1 MDLRRQKHFMKQAQL
16 NADLSYAEKLKVG
29 AVAVRDGHAICDG
42 YNGTPPGEDN
52 VCEEFVPDDDFCR
65 DEGCPQYGTTH
76 VCGRLKTKPDV
87 EHAERNL
94 IYFAARKGIRLEG
107 ASLFITHSPCVPCAR
122 AILNV
127 GFEACYYAHVHKEG
141 EGRDWLAS
149 RSFNICQVV

>member
-1 MDLRRQKHFMKQAQL
+1 MDLRRQLHFMEQAQL
-16 NADLSYAEKLKVG
+16 NAKMSYAEKLKVG

-52 VCEEFVPDDDFCR
+52 VCEERIVRYF
-65 DEGCPQYGTTH
+65 DEKGKPFYD
-76 VCGRLKTKPDV
+76 VRTKDDV

-94 IYFAARKGIRLEG
+94 IYFAAKKGIRLEG

-127 GFEACYYAHVHKEG
+127 GFEACYFRHVHKAG
-141 EGRDWLAS
+141 EGRDWLTA
-149 RSFNICQVV
+149 RNIFVCQVL